1 MLLRIFI
8 YPLFCCLLSIA
19 SYSQDTIPH
28 VQGTINISIRKGT
41 IDCDLVISNMPR
53 LKDYYL
59 RLNAGMNIQFIKNA
73 EPGMLPLA
81 YEKSPY
87 DSLSS
92 GESLAYFIPA
102 WNESGKYLPR
112 SIRFKYKGLF
122 PVISD
127 SSSAVDWRGN
137 IAFNGKT
144 LRADGIQSAWC
155 PILYDIKTDTRYE
168 NVTYDLDINCA
179 DCKVIYLNGSEP
191 VTGTRA
197 KLKVKTAQDL
207 TLFAGDYK
215 AVSINGQY
223 FLNPDAN
230 EKELTELGKTLHS
243 FQDYLEKKSGIPYN
257 GRMTYIQTTPVSKN
271 NSWLFASYPS
281 IVKVGWDPGMKS
293 FISKTEGPEFLY
305 YMSHEIAHYY
315 FGRVRSFN
323 SEIGDMISEGFAE
336 FLALQ
341 ITKQQISKTLY
352 VEKMKSK
359 VGALQNLD
367 AVPVGKILSKADYKD
382 RELYV
387 YYYAPIIFSAI
398 EKEIGEE
405 KMWTWIR
412 LLLQSPV
419 TMTNYAFFEETLQK
433 ALNDKAQFD
442 SLRNKYLSSD
452 SSLHHAISTL
462 NLKED
467 RPTNT
472 TTKKSAPKTFY
483 YFIFSRPL
491 IDIGSSQ
498 NNMITHSPIQQI
510 TCSPEE
516 LSKLLTPFAIRVKE
530 ACINETGSTNDINN
544 YGTREEA
551 EAALKRWL
559 DRYNKTGKMQVKV
572 IDPLPGEGQ
581 TAPGTKGF

>member
-1 MLLRIFI
+1 MLLRALI
-8 YPLFCCLLSIA
+8 YPLFGCLLSVA

-28 VQGTINISIRKGT
+28 VQGTINISIKKGT

-81 YEKSPY
+81 YDKSPY

-92 GESLAYFIPA
+92 GESLAYYIPA

-112 SIRFKYKGLF
+112 SIRFKYKGMF
-122 PVISD
+122 PVITD

-168 NVTYDLDINCA
+168 NVTYDLDISCV

-191 VTGTRA
+191 VSGTRA
-197 KLKVKTAQDL
+197 QLSVKTAQDL

-230 EKELTELGKTLHS
+230 EKELAELGKTLHS
-243 FQDYLEKKSGIPYN
+243 FQDYLEKKSGIPYK

-305 YMSHEIAHYY
+305 YMSHEISHYY

-341 ITKQQISKTLY
+341 ITRQQISKTLY
-352 VEKMKSK
+352 DEKMKSK
-359 VGALQNLD
+359 VSALRNLD
-367 AVPVGKILSKADYKD
+367 PVPVGKIRSKADYKD

-405 KMWTWIR
+405 KMWAWIK

-419 TMTNYAFFEETLQK
+419 TMTNYAFVEETLQK
-433 ALNDKAQFD
+433 TLNDKARFD
-442 SLRNKYLSSD
+442 SLRNKYLMGD
-452 SSLHHAISTL
+452 SSLQHAITTL
-462 NLKED
+462 KLKED
-467 RPTNT
+467 RPATP
-472 TTKKSAPKTFY
+472 TTKKAETKTYF
-483 YFIFSRPL
+483 YFIFSRPFR
-491 IDIGSSQ
+491 DIGSSQ

-516 LSKLLTPFAIRVKE
+516 FSKLLTPFAIRVKE
-530 ACINETGSTNDINN
+530 ACINETGSTNDLNSYN
-544 YGTREEA
+544 TKEEA

-559 DRYNKTGKMQVKV
+559 NRYNKTGKMQVKI
-572 IDPLPGEGQ
+572 IDPLSREKKKK
-581 TAPGTKGF
+581 TVKKEF